1 LSSQV
6 LLRFALVAVA
16 FAAIAWLALGL
27 RAIHLEAEGRQ
38 VLENAQRG
46 EITRSELQEGLDL
59 LRRAQRAN
67 PDKDPR
73 LAESVL
79 LIEAERENAAITL
92 AERVMAD
99 EPENLEGWLVLY
111 LAAIRTGDR
120 PRAAR
125 VLRRIEHLNPQVADG
140 LRGRARD

>member
-1 LSSQV
+1 
-6 LLRFALVAVA
+6 VAVA
-16 FAAIAWLALGL
+16 LAAIAWLALGL

-46 EITRSELQEGLDL
+46 QVTPSELREGLDL
-59 LRRAQRAN
+59 LRRAQRVN

-73 LAESVL
+73 LAEVVL
-79 LIEAERENAAITL
+79 LIEAGRENAAIDL

-111 LAAIRTGDR
+111 FAAIRTGDAS
-120 PRAAR
+120 RAVRA
-125 VLRRIEHLNPQVADG
+125 LGRIEDLDPQVADG
-140 LRGRARD
+140 LRERAREGS